1 MRPHAVLTAAAAA
14 LLLTTGCGDA
24 EDPAATG
31 GTTSASTQ
39 VASGTDS
46 SSSDVAIRVD
56 PASATAPAGP
66 GELFVYGDDDAG
78 KPLAAVVDVASGE
91 AQVIAT
97 PPIHPDA
104 LALAA
109 ARVGDHILLVGIR
122 CDDTLGSESEECA
135 PGTYEFAVLPLGD
148 DGPGEWVSL
157 ELPDGLRD
165 TESLLARPFGALD
178 DRRLVIQAGPGWD
191 RHWIVDV
198 VAGSFEEVPLPP
210 GDVDDSCLAGTHLV
224 AIGRPPVADDGTP
237 QTLTPES
244 TGPASASAWWVDL
257 ESGEGWEPLPALV
270 PGVASTT
277 MACTSTHALVWDSG
291 RLSGLR
297 ALAIDDPTAWTIIEP
312 PEPSAF
318 AQYTAS
324 EGGEIVFEDAPEGRW
339 RLDPSGPTWTA
350 VPLTG
355 GNMYEFHWVGDEL
368 LGWEYLP
375 GDETPE
381 ASSRPV
387 RIELTAPD

>member
-1 MRPHAVLTAAAAA
+1 MAAAAA
-14 LLLTTGCGDA
+14 LLLTSGCGDA

-39 VASGTDS
+39 VASGTDGS
-46 SSSDVAIRVD
+46 SSGVAIRVHQ
-56 PASATAPAGP
+56 PATTAPTGP
-66 GELFVYGDDDAG
+66 GELFTYGDDDAG
-78 KPLAAVVDVASGE
+78 TPVAAIVDVASGD
-91 AQVIAT
+91 ARVVAT
-97 PPIHPDA
+97 PPIHADA

-109 ARVGDHILLVGIR
+109 ARVGDHIVLVGIR
-122 CDDTLGSESEECA
+122 CDDTLGSDSEECA

-157 ELPDGLRD
+157 DVPGGLRD

-198 VAGSFEEVPLPP
+198 VAGSFEEVPRPP
-210 GDVDDSCLAGTHLV
+210 DDVDDSCLAGTRLV
-224 AIGRPPVADDGTP
+224 AIERPPMADDGTP
-237 QTLTPES
+237 QTLAPGS
-244 TGPASASAWWVDL
+244 TGPASASAWWIDL
-257 ESGEGWEPLPALV
+257 ESGEGWESLPALV
-270 PGVASTT
+270 PGMSSGYV
-277 MACTSTHALVWDSG
+277 ACTSTHALVWDGG

-297 ALAIDDPTAWTIIEP
+297 ALAIDDPAAWTIIEP
-312 PEPSAF
+312 PEPAAF

-324 EGGEIVFEDAPEGRW
+324 QGGEIVFEGAPGGRW
-339 RLDPSGPTWTA
+339 RLDPSGPTWTT

-355 GNMYEFHWVGDEL
+355 GSMNEFHWVGDEL

-375 GDETPE
+375 GDEAE
-381 ASSRPV
+381 ESFRPV